1 MSWLLLNQSFCI
13 KELWHFKVQESCW
26 MLFTNCWPLHFSF
39 ISNSDLMVL
48 GSIHTFCELVR
59 FNCQWDRP
67 PFLYITTWKLIRNF
81 MLISSSLSCYNI
93 HVLGFD
99 SSNKPFTN
107 NRQMW
112 NWEDDALICI
122 HQQTFQQNT
131 KSMLLKR
138 MVDFY
143 FFILTSILIV
153 YTYIT

>member
-48 GSIHTFCELVR
+48 SWIYTLWELVR

-93 HVLGFD
+93 HVLSFD

-122 HQQTFQQNT
+122 HQQTIST
-131 KSMLLKR
+131 KYKINASKKNGWLL
-138 MVDFY
+138 
-143 FFILTSILIV
+143 ILHTSILIH
-153 YTYIT
+153 TYL